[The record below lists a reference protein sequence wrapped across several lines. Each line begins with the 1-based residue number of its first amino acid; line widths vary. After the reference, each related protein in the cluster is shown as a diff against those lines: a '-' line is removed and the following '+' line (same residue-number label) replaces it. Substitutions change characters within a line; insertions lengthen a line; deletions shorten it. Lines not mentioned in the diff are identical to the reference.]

1 VKRSVL
7 VTGGFGFIGCHLVE
21 RLLLTSTTRVH
32 VVDNLTT
39 SPISVERFVREL
51 PDATRL
57 TYDIC
62 SVEDFCART
71 ERPRFEQIYHL
82 ASVVGPV
89 GVLAH
94 GGRIAG
100 MMVNDT
106 ARVAALAAESGA
118 RLVDVSTSEV
128 YGGGRDGYCSERDF
142 KVIQP
147 KVTIRLE
154 YAVGKLAA
162 EIALVNMTTVSGLSA
177 SIVRPFNVAGPRQS
191 GKGGFVLPR
200 FLTQAVAGEP
210 LTVYGDGSMIR
221 AFTHVA
227 DIAEGLMAVM
237 ERGRSG
243 EAYNLGN
250 PANKTTILDLA
261 RRVVRLTGS
270 RSEIRFVDPKTL
282 FGPLFEEANDKY
294 PDADRSINELGWL
307 PKHDLD
313 QIIRDTAAFMR
324 AEGHGAAR

>member
-1 VKRSVL
+1 MVRSVL
-7 VTGGFGFIGCHLVE
+7 VTGGFGFIGSHLVE

-39 SPISVERFVREL
+39 SPIDVDRFVREL

-57 TYDIC
+57 TYDIG
-62 SVEDFCART
+62 SVEEFCGKPHRQ
-71 ERPRFEQIYHL
+71 RFDEIYHL
-82 ASVVGPV
+82 AAVVGPV

-100 MMVNDT
+100 KMVNDT
-106 ARVAALAAESGA
+106 ERVAALATECGA

-162 EIALVNMTTVSGLSA
+162 EIALVNLTTVTSLSA

-200 FLTQAVAGEP
+200 FLAQAAAGEP
-210 LTVYGDGSMIR
+210 LTVYGDGRMIR

-250 PANKTTILDLA
+250 PANKTTILELA
-261 RRVVRLTGS
+261 QRVVRLTGS

-294 PDADRSINELGWL
+294 PDADRSIHELGWV
-307 PKHDLD
+307 PKYDLD
-313 QIIRDTAAFMR
+313 QIIRDTATYM
-324 AEGHGAAR
+324 GAGRRH

>member
-1 VKRSVL
+1 MRSVL
-7 VTGGFGFIGCHLVE
+7 VTGGFGFIGSHLVE

-39 SPISVERFVREL
+39 SPIEVERFVREL
-51 PDATRL
+51 PDTTRL
-57 TYDIC
+57 TYDIG
-62 SVEDFCART
+62 SVEAFCAKAS
-71 ERPRFEQIYHL
+71 RPRFDEIYHL

-106 ARVAALAAESGA
+106 ARVAALAAEAGA

-142 KVIQP
+142 KIIQP

-162 EIALVNMTTVSGLSA
+162 EIALVNLTTVSGLSA

-200 FLTQAVAGEP
+200 FLTQAAAGEP
-210 LTVYGDGSMIR
+210 LTVYGDGRMIR

-250 PANKTTILDLA
+250 PANKTTILELA
-261 RRVVRLTGS
+261 QRVVRLTGS

-294 PDADRSINELGWL
+294 PDADRSIHELGWL

-324 AEGHGAAR
+324 SEGDRSAR

>member
-1 VKRSVL
+1 MSRSVL
-7 VTGGFGFIGCHLVE
+7 VTGGFGFIGSHLVE
-21 RLLLTSTTRVH
+21 RLLLTSDSRVH
-32 VVDNLTT
+32 VVDDLST
-39 SPISVERFVREL
+39 SPIDVDGFVRDA
-51 PDATRL
+51 PDKARL
-57 TYDIC
+57 SYDLC
-62 SVEDFCART
+62 SVEEFCARST
-71 ERPRFEQIYHL
+71 RPRFDQIYHL

-89 GVLAH
+89 GVLRH

-106 ARVAALAAESGA
+106 ARVAALAMESSG

-128 YGGGRDGYCSERDF
+128 YGGGRDGYCSERDL

-147 KVTIRLE
+147 KVTVRLE

-162 EIALVNMTTVSGLSA
+162 EIALVNMTTISGLSA

-191 GKGGFVLPR
+191 GQGGFVLPR
-200 FLTQAVAGEP
+200 FIAQADAGEP

-221 AFTHVA
+221 AFTHVE
-227 DIAEGLMAVM
+227 DIADGLLAVM
-237 ERGRSG
+237 QRGRAG

-250 PANKTTILDLA
+250 PANKTTILELA

-294 PDADRSINELGWL
+294 PDADRSIHELGWL

-313 QIIRDTAAFMR
+313 EIILDTTAYMR
-324 AEGHGAAR
+324 AGRRH